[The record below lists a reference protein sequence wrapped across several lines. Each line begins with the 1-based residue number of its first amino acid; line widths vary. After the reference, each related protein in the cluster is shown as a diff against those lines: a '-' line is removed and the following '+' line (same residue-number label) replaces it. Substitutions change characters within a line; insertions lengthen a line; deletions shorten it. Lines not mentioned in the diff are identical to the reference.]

1 MEVLVPKGFGVRAV
15 DLGGCNSNCC
25 NVGYF
30 SRSIF
35 VLVLKERPTGL
46 EANWLWVLPD
56 GCCQQCWFVCLQQG
70 SHVAFHLS
78 CPWCLGSPGQ
88 VVNVLRVWLSYAGY
102 CMVIFLPPPS
112 WGHHPSWGFVTG
124 IYSGSGQLGDRG
136 ETLPNLDV
144 WAEK

>member
-15 DLGGCNSNCC
+15 DLGGCNSNRC

-35 VLVLKERPTGL
+35 VLALKERPTGL

-70 SHVAFHLS
+70 SHVAFPLS

-124 IYSGSGQLGDRG
+124 IYWGSGQLGDRG